1 MSRWSR
7 VAGSRLTSPRSVRSR
22 SREGEM
28 PFIDVTIAQ
37 GRSPDEVRALMREL
51 TAAAHRAIGAPV
63 ANIRVCVREVPP
75 THWSAGDVT
84 VAERQATISE
94 S

>member
-1 MSRWSR
+1 
-7 VAGSRLTSPRSVRSR
+7 
-22 SREGEM
+22 M

-37 GRSPDEVRALMREL
+37 GRSPEQIRTLMHEL
-51 TAAAHRAIGAPV
+51 TEAAHRAIGAPI
-63 ANIRVCVREVPP
+63 ANIRVCVREVPT

-84 VAERQATISE
+84 VAERQAAITE